1 MYLISRSV
9 WEWREYRSL
18 RPACEAPL
26 PHVANKRTLAG
37 VLGVWQLFR
46 GHDVLDNVVAAPDH
60 NRRDRHAIALVD
72 LLVHEPRRNV
82 DEVARAGFGT
92 LLQAS
97 APADRYR
104 AGGDADNA
112 VAVAVMVCAG
122 AR

>member
-60 NRRDRHAIALVD
+60 NRRDRPAIALVD
-72 LLVHEPRRNV
+72 LLVHEPRRHV
-82 DEVARAGFGT
+82 DEVARAGFGS

-97 APADRYR
+97 APADCCRS
-104 AGGDADNA
+104 GGDAASAHA
-112 VAVAVMVCAG
+112 VHVLPSAG
-122 AR
+122 AW